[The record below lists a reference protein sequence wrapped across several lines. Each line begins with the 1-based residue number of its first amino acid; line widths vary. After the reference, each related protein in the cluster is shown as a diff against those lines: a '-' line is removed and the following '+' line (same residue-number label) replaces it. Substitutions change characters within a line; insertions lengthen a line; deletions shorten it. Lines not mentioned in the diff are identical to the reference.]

1 MRRTFSDLQ
10 VSRIPQELGICATH
24 PALAPWTN
32 NAQERLL
39 NKGHWINTTVRV
51 AMCATS
57 GCVTLPV
64 QVATLEKAAICGRP
78 IPVHDIYFEFLEGGW
93 GTRNGSNASCASG
106 TGSGT
111 CGGGGSCGIQEA
123 DYRGRFPTQS
133 DIIPLKKQLNFVCDF
148 STDVGKT
155 VLALG
160 YDDNGNWIRTQ
171 QNGIYQDGELIAL
184 AQSAGT
190 NSVNNFS
197 LITDIQLPGNMDGQ
211 SWLYEYDTVAL
222 TRRLISHY
230 QYFETR
236 PSYPR
241 YFIPSINACQL
252 AANLSCPSMLI
263 EAIVK
268 LAFIPV
274 KNPTDYL
281 IIENLPAMQEMMV
294 GIKNAENE
302 EDGVKR
308 QGIIESATAS
318 AVNLLNEEADHYL
331 GSGRRIGMEVV
342 GSSLGDIQPVENL
355 F

>member
-1 MRRTFSDLQ
+1 VRRTFQDAQ
-10 VSRIPQELGICATH
+10 NSRVPNELGVCPTGATF
-24 PALAPWTN
+24 AAWLN

-39 NKGHWINTTVRV
+39 NKGHWWGTTVPA

-57 GCVTLPV
+57 GCVTLPP
-64 QVATLEKAAICGRP
+64 QVASLEKAAICGRP
-78 IPVHDIYFEFLEGGW
+78 IPVHDMFFEFLEGGW
-93 GTRNGSNASCASG
+93 GTRNNSNGNCSS
-106 TGSGT
+106 
-111 CGGGGSCGIQEA
+111 GGGGSCGIPEA
-123 DYRGRFPTQS
+123 DYRGRFPVQS
-133 DIIPLKKQLNFVCDF
+133 DIIPAKKKLNFVCDV
-148 STDVGKT
+148 STDIGKT

-160 YDDNGNWIRTQ
+160 YDDNGNWIRTI
-171 QNGIYQDGELIAL
+171 QNGVYMDGEVIAF

-190 NSVNNFS
+190 NSVNFFS
-197 LITDIQLPGNMDGQ
+197 MVTDIQLPGNMDAQ
-211 SWLYEYDTVAL
+211 TWLYEFDTVAT

-252 AANLSCPSMLI
+252 AANTACPSILV

-281 IIENLPAMQEMMV
+281 TIENLPALQEMMV

-308 QGIIESATAS
+308 QQIIELAAAS
-318 AVNLLNEEADHYL
+318 AVNLLNEEASHYL
-331 GSGRRIGMEVV
+331 GDGRRIGIEVV

-355 F
+355 W

>member
-1 MRRTFSDLQ
+1 MRRTLTDLQ
-10 VSRIPQELGICATH
+10 NSRIAAELGVCPTSSKFINWA
-24 PALAPWTN
+24 N

-39 NKGHWINTTVRV
+39 NKGHWWGTMVR
-51 AMCATS
+51 ASMCATS
-57 GCVTLPV
+57 GCLTLPP
-64 QVATLEKAAICGRP
+64 QVASLEKVAICGRP
-78 IPVHDIYFEFLEGGW
+78 IPVHDMLFEFLEGGW
-93 GTRNGSNASCASG
+93 GTRNNSNSSC
-106 TGSGT
+106 TGSST
-111 CGGGGSCGIQEA
+111 SSCSSGGSCGIPEA

-133 DIIPLKKQLNFVCDF
+133 DIIPTGKKLNFVCDV
-148 STDVGKT
+148 STDIGKT

-160 YDDNGNWIRTQ
+160 YDDSGNWIRTQ
-171 QNGIYQDGELIAL
+171 QSGVYMDGEMIAF

-197 LITDIQLPGNMDGQ
+197 LITDIQLSGTMDGQ

-236 PSYPR
+236 PSYAR

-252 AANLSCPSMLI
+252 ASNTSCPSILV
-263 EAIVK
+263 EAIIN

-281 IIENLPAMQEMMV
+281 TIENLPAMQEMMV

-308 QGIIESATAS
+308 QQVIESATAS
-318 AVNLLNEEADHYL
+318 AVNLLNEEMDKYL

-342 GSSLGDIQPVENL
+342 GSSLGEIQPVENL
-355 F
+355 W